1 MQNIFTYGGRLVQIK
16 SSAFGVS
23 GFLKLTQS
31 IFQRFSPAQF
41 QFPRSGHT
49 WQILLRPV
57 EDSARSLQIPRQ
69 LSLV

>member
-1 MQNIFTYGGRLVQIK
+1 MQNKFTYGGRLVQIK

-31 IFQRFSPAQF
+31 IFQRFSPAHF

-57 EDSARSLQIPRQ
+57 EDSASAVQIP
-69 LSLV
+69 